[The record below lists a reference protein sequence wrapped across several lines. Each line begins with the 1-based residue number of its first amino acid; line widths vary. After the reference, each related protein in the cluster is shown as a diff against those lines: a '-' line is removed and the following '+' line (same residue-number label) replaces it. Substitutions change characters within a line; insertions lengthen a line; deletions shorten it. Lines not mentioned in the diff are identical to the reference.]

1 MNAIFV
7 QGLSSAFS
15 MCSAHR
21 EFNRP
26 NGIDI
31 ALVNGDGVVVAIETK
46 GMVSNSHR
54 GDRNRI
60 SIDVHGVRTK
70 LYRDK
75 RDNNSIES
83 DIADSAGKIPIEMV
97 CPRFELFVPVV
108 YELYRQGGT
117 ESDWFAERKPWVTL
131 PGFEQLREN
140 MKDDLTE
147 WFAREDPSFRLIHA
161 AESVELRGAN
171 ELWKRQSQ
179 RKYREYKS
187 LEAYVSFYAFARFVE

>member
-83 DIADSAGKIPIEMV
+83 DIADSAYTPD
-97 CPRFELFVPVV
+97 
-108 YELYRQGGT
+108 T
-117 ESDWFAERKPWVTL
+117 SAEIAASTVRW
-131 PGFEQLREN
+131 LREVPRTRRRELTG
-140 MKDDLTE
+140 MRDLL
-147 WFAREDPSFRLIHA
+147 ARTTPSGRPSCSRVA
-161 AESVELRGAN
+161 A
-171 ELWKRQSQ
+171 
-179 RKYREYKS
+179 
-187 LEAYVSFYAFARFVE
+187 